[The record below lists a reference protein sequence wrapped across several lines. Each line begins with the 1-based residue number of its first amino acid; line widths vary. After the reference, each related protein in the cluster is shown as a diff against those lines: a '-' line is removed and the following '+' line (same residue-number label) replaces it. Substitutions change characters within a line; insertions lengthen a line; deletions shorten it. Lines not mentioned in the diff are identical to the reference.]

1 MGGVISPINR
11 ANAPQ
16 KYVRRKYDFKSG
28 VRGRATLMTPA
39 RDQSRS
45 QNTPQKN
52 KQLGV
57 QAMTVTMTSPAS
69 TAVARLWD

>member
-1 MGGVISPINR
+1 MLSPGS
-11 ANAPQ
+11 A
-16 KYVRRKYDFKSG
+16 
-28 VRGRATLMTPA
+28 GRAALMTPA
-39 RDQSRS
+39 RDQPRS
-45 QNTPQKN
+45 QNPPQKN